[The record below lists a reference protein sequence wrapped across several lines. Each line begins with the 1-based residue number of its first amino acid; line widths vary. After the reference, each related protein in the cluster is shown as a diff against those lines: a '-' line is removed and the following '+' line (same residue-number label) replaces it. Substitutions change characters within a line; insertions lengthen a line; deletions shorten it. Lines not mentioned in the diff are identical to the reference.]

1 MHKNYFD
8 IVMAHIEENVDKP
21 AEEIKRQIPLLIGRN
36 GRGFGESFAL
46 LTGYP
51 LGYYIK
57 QRQLLYAVR
66 DLLKNYKAPIAQ
78 IASQYQFSDQ
88 AAFSRAV
95 KAKYHFTPSE
105 IREKGLFFD
114 EEPCTLS
121 MFTQNAQDSRT
132 KQILRSMELGGPMD
146 SAQIDLMLLIDE
158 VNKDFELDWD
168 TCCLIM
174 ELAER
179 MDVPF
184 VRMYDACTAAWL
196 DARSDNEGFVSE
208 MDEIQYELWLK
219 DMGVESE
226 QELKE
231 IGSWFHCAP
240 GMVSVDMVARY
251 REHQKKEQ

>member
-46 LTGYP
+46 LTGYA

-57 QRQLLYAVR
+57 QRQLMYAAQA
-66 DLLKNYKAPIAQ
+66 LIKNYNTPIAQ
-78 IASQYQFSDQ
+78 LAAQYQFSDQ

-114 EEPCTLS
+114 EDPYTLS
-121 MFTQNAQDSRT
+121 MFTQNDQNSKI

-146 SAQIDLMLLIDE
+146 SAQFELMLEIDE
-158 VNKDFELDWD
+158 ANKDFNLDWD

-184 VRMYDACTAAWL
+184 SRMYDACTTAWI
-196 DARSDNEGFVSE
+196 DARSDNEGFVPEISE
-208 MDEIQYELWLK
+208 IEHQIRLNELRIN
-219 DMGVESE
+219 SE
-226 QELKE
+226 QEVE
-231 IGSWFHCAP
+231 DICSWFHCSP
-240 GMVSVDMVARY
+240 GMINEELVARY
-251 REHQKKEQ
+251 REHQKKEE